1 MSLSAQFED
10 EIDNY
15 ANQLS
20 AYNEEVT
27 NYKDQLQAAKGQA
40 VDFTKSLTTEIG
52 VPLAVELVRVG
63 ASKVLGASDAALVSK
78 LTGSAVKS
86 ATGGEG
92 SLLSNLSDTAR
103 QSLTGVATEPEVSA
117 LSTAKQGV
125 MSIVNKVRG
134 GAEDAVA
141 SAEGA
146 MGKAQATLTDAAE
159 SSLSSITKRV
169 TSEAGDLVQSQ
180 VSRLNGLASE
190 NDITSALQSAYKST
204 SAAEDTSVFGD
215 VELSNLASAVPRSG
229 IPDLSL
235 PFESAFESPLSK
247 ISLDAVPDAFSSLGS
262 ITGSLASASKFAS
275 GMVEP
280 VAQSGLSSNMIAR
293 AFMGGKPDMASIDS
307 PDSLIPTQD
316 EALSMLTQQVRPVV
330 TSDMLP
336 EGAGE
341 LAGGFMGRLSSGV
354 PEISGLSETLSST
367 VSTAASGAT
376 EAITGATQAVSG
388 AAGAATGAAAGAG
401 ETIGTAAAEAGT
413 EAAAGA
419 EAGPVGLVIG
429 AAIGIGTF
437 LYDMFHHHET
447 KPAPPPAPAPVSVP
461 SFQAGLATSN

>member
-1 MSLSAQFED
+1 MYIMSLSAQFED

-63 ASKVLGASDAALVSK
+63 ASKVLGASDAALVSR

-117 LSTAKQGV
+117 LSTAKQGI

-354 PEISGLSETLSST
+354 PDIAGLSETLSST
-367 VSTAASGAT
+367 ASTAVSGAT
-376 EAITGATQAVSG
+376 EALSG
-388 AAGAATGAAAGAG
+388 AAGAITGATSAAAGAG
-401 ETIGTAAAEAGT
+401 ETIGAAAAEAGT
-413 EAAAGA
+413 EVAAGA

-437 LYDMFHHHET
+437 LFDMFHHHET
-447 KPAPPPAPAPVSVP
+447 KPPPPPAPAPVSVP

>member
-1 MSLSAQFED
+1 MYIMSLSAQFED

-63 ASKVLGASDAALVSK
+63 ASKVLGASDAALVSR

-204 SAAEDTSVFGD
+204 RAAEDTSVFGD

-354 PEISGLSETLSST
+354 PDIAGLSETLSST
-367 VSTAASGAT
+367 ASTAVSGAT
-376 EAITGATQAVSG
+376 EALSG
-388 AAGAATGAAAGAG
+388 AAGAITGATSAAAGAG
-401 ETIGTAAAEAGT
+401 ETIGAAAAEAGT
-413 EAAAGA
+413 EVAAGA

-447 KPAPPPAPAPVSVP
+447 KPTPPPAPAPVSVP